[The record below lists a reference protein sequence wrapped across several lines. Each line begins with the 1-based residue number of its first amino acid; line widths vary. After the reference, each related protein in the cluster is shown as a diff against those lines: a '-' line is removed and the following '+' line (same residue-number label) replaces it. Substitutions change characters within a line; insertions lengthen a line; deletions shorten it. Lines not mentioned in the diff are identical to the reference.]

1 MRARI
6 SKWGNSL
13 AVRLPK
19 AAVESLRVR
28 EGEAVDLVIEGET
41 LVIRARRPHYTLA
54 ELVAAMR
61 PEDEPE
67 VLDEA
72 DVPPMG
78 DELL

>member
-1 MRARI
+1 M
-6 SKWGNSL
+6 
-13 AVRLPK
+13 
-19 AAVESLRVR
+19 R
-28 EGEAVDLVIEGET
+28 EGEAVDLVTEGET
-41 LVIRARRPHYTLA
+41 LLIRARGPHYTLT

-72 DVPPMG
+72 DVPQMG